1 MIETKFKLRPLRN
14 LHPSPPPSV
23 TTLAPNGNNHSRY
36 DRYRQLTITSSCVT
50 EGGYAPSAVTAAR
63 RLKGRH
69 RWTEACNGNGYTGA
83 TKRAREG
90 ELPKAASGG
99 NLPKRARGLP
109 NPSSD
114 VTVLTEQPT
123 STGHCLL
130 RDFALLRQ
138 ASAPSSLPSL
148 GGYTHLPSH
157 LPLALPLSLLS
168 PSLTAL
174 ATCRLLTCQN
184 RHPSPSTASLSL
196 LTFP

>member
-1 MIETKFKLRPLRN
+1 MAFALSLLCNDRNHPRPAVTQLDQHGNPPTPVTQLPSFVTGAMIETKFKLRPLRN
-14 LHPSPPPSV
+14 LHPPPPSV
-23 TTLAPNGNNHSRY
+23 TTLAPNGNGHSRY

-83 TKRAREG
+83 TKRAG
-90 ELPKAASGG
+90 GDELPKAASGG
-99 NLPKRARGLP
+99 HLPKRARGLP

-138 ASAPSSLPSL
+138 VR
-148 GGYTHLPSH
+148 GVT
-157 LPLALPLSLLS
+157 
-168 PSLTAL
+168 TA
-174 ATCRLLTCQN
+174 CN
-184 RHPSPSTASLSL
+184 HHM
-196 LTFP
+196 

>member
-14 LHPSPPPSV
+14 LHPTPPSV
-23 TTLAPNGNNHSRY
+23 TILAPNGNNHSRY

-138 ASAPSSLPSL
+138 VGCPFPSYYPLVVTPSLSLLLPSLSPSLTFSSLSLSLLLPSL
-148 GGYTHLPSH
+148 GGYTRP
-157 LPLALPLSLLS
+157 
-168 PSLTAL
+168 
-174 ATCRLLTCQN
+174 
-184 RHPSPSTASLSL
+184 L